1 VGLRPLHAVVLALLV
16 GPAGCS
22 GAPSQPEEEPIMT
35 ITVTS
40 TAFSEGGRIPSK
52 FTCDGANVSPPLTWR
67 GVPAGATAIALIVDD
82 PDAPRGTY
90 VHWVL
95 VDLPSEITELRED
108 LTPPPGAVQAENSAG
123 RAKYFGPCPPSG
135 THHYRFTIYALSA
148 PTDLPAGARLDE
160 AIDAIKGFTI
170 ARGRLTGLYSR

>member
-1 VGLRPLHAVVLALLV
+1 MGLRPLHAVVLALLV

-22 GAPSQPEEEPIMT
+22 DTSARSGQEPIMS

-52 FTCDGANVSPPLTWR
+52 FTCDSDNVSPPLTWR
-67 GVPAGATAIALIVDD
+67 GLPANTTALALVVDD

-95 VDLPSEITELRED
+95 LDLPADLTSLGEN
-108 LTPPPGAVQAENSAG
+108 LTPPPGTVQAKNSAG
-123 RAKYFGPCPPSG
+123 RATYFGPCPPSG

-148 PTDLPAGARLDE
+148 PTDLPPGAPLDE
-160 AIDAIKGFTI
+160 ALKAIKTFTI
-170 ARGRLTGLYSR
+170 AQGRLTGLYSR